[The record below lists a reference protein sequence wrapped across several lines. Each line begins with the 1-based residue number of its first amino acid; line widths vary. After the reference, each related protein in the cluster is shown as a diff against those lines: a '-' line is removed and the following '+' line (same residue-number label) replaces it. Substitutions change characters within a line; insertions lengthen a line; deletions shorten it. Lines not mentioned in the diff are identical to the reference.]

1 MSINLLIQTCA
12 RNFFFFC
19 SCKELWR
26 EILPWGRWLNW
37 EFFPV
42 LFFLIAWG
50 SDLPF
55 STKEHVHNNA
65 WTESVPKTQSDA
77 LCIRRSLVLGR
88 LRGECRPIKGI
99 KCVAKCSVGITKL
112 PNPLRTRFTVYDQLQ
127 NESGNQTIAN
137 YCSLPNLLQGE
148 WWFYEKLDSC
158 HRFVFLHAIQNFLP
172 LGTRR
177 PETWN
182 VVTLLRL
189 PVSHR
194 YSRVTVTKWRT
205 ESLNNTSS
213 LWKISLSVVFNRSKC
228 FG

>member
-12 RNFFFFC
+12 RNFFFLFVQRALEGNITVRQMI
-19 SCKELWR
+19 ELGV
-26 EILPWGRWLNW
+26 LPC
-37 EFFPV
+37 F
-42 LFFLIAWG
+42 I
-50 SDLPF
+50 F
-55 STKEHVHNNA
+55 SHCLRQRFAVFHRGARTQQRMNRIC
-65 WTESVPKTQSDA
+65 TKTQSDA

-112 PNPLRTRFTVYDQLQ
+112 PNPLRTRYTVYDQSQ
-127 NESGNQTIAN
+127 NESGNQTIEN
-137 YCSLPNLLQGE
+137 YCSLPKLLQGE
-148 WWFYEKLDSC
+148 WWFYENLDSC

-194 YSRVTVTKWRT
+194 YSRVTVAKWRT
-205 ESLNNTSS
+205 ESLNNTNN

>member
-1 MSINLLIQTCA
+1 MNRICT
-12 RNFFFFC
+12 
-19 SCKELWR
+19 
-26 EILPWGRWLNW
+26 
-37 EFFPV
+37 
-42 LFFLIAWG
+42 
-50 SDLPF
+50 
-55 STKEHVHNNA
+55 
-65 WTESVPKTQSDA
+65 KTQSDA
-77 LCIRRSLVLGR
+77 LWIRRSLVLGR
-88 LRGECRPIKGI
+88 LRGECRPIKRI

-112 PNPLRTRFTVYDQLQ
+112 PNPLRTRYTVYDQSQ

-137 YCSLPNLLQGE
+137 YCSLPKLLQGE
-148 WWFYEKLDSC
+148 WWFYENLDSC

-205 ESLNNTSS
+205 ESLNNTNN